1 MNNPW
6 SSNGRGGAAK
16 QATTTVS
23 DLGWSGWQ
31 RGKTSERSHV
41 ESRTNIIHE
50 GHERHEE
57 NHVFFIHEGHERHE
71 EKILRKIVMDSLSLP
86 GGRCGAVVILLYP
99 FSGIASIVLS
109 SYVASSDIN
118 NI

>member
-57 NHVFFIHEGHERHE
+57 NHVFFIHEEHE
-71 EKILRKIVMDSLSLP
+71 EKILKKIGRDRLP
-86 GGRCGAVVILLYP
+86 RLCGRCGAVVM
-99 FSGIASIVLS
+99 G
-109 SYVASSDIN
+109 
-118 NI
+118 